1 MYISRRQQGFTIIE
15 VMIVL
20 VIAAV
25 IMLIVFLAVPAL
37 QRNSR
42 NTQRTNDAARI
53 ATLYNECITSRN
65 GVTASCDTAA
75 EINYNA
81 NEFGQL
87 TTMNLS
93 TTATAPTSNTTTAG
107 VWINATCNASG
118 SGATTGGN
126 PRGAV
131 VLFSLEP
138 ATTRCVSV

>member
-1 MYISRRQQGFTIIE
+1 MKKLLKNEQGFTIIE

-42 NTQRTNDAARI
+42 NT
-53 ATLYNECITSRN
+53 
-65 GVTASCDTAA
+65 
-75 EINYNA
+75 

-107 VWINATCNASG
+107 VWINATCSADG
-118 SGATTGGN
+118 STATTGGN

-131 VLFSLEP
+131 VLYTLEP